1 MRGKWKIIT
10 IAGAVVLVVAVAV
23 VVGRIVFATKNE
35 AGSSNAQ
42 AIKTAT
48 VERGD
53 IAVTI
58 DATGTIKPLNIVEVS
73 SKASGKI
80 LELKVDAGDYV
91 QKDDIIAIIETTYVQ
106 ISLEQAQADLQSAKA
121 RLEQAEIDI
130 QLQREQSDIQ
140 IRQSQESLAEA
151 QQRLIQLKE
160 DIRLEKIANQRG
172 VMDAENSLK
181 IANIRYKLLT
191 SDEVRDENK
200 QRAQAS
206 LEQDKANLDL
216 VTAEHERNKKLY
228 EKELIS
234 QAALESSQAQLKSA
248 EARHRSSAENLKLVE
263 EPATEAEL
271 ELGKAD
277 IKKAEFNRDLAKERV
292 EAEAARDMDIK
303 LQEQRIVQAEE
314 SLKLAQ
320 ANRKQITRKERDIET
335 ARLAV
340 KRNQVQLELRQIEYD
355 DTVIKAPISG
365 TILEKKVE
373 EGQLITSRLSSLA
386 STEGQAIVTMA
397 DLDTVYVVTEVDETD
412 IGKIQI
418 GQPVTI
424 NVEAYPDMPF
434 QGEVLKIAPQ
444 GQVIQNVTTFEVT
457 SELKNVAATGSRQG
471 MMRGAEGRRGGDDWQ
486 GGGRPDFANMTDEQ
500 RERFRAMRQQR
511 QAESGEA
518 DGGPSRPTPIE
529 PAPQQPAQQPEASD
543 EAEAKAETGDDD
555 WGGLFGAFFEEAP
568 AEEPPT
574 QAQPTET
581 EDTKMPFLKPGMNA
595 SVQISAVNKIDIL
608 TLPTEAVLDMRGR
621 KMVRIVSADGQP
633 GRPQPIVTGVN
644 SYDKIEIIS
653 GLTEGDVVAI
663 GGFERGGGA
672 EDWRRRMMQNPA
684 STMRRMGGGGG
695 PRGR

>member
-1 MRGKWKIIT
+1 MIGKWKVIT
-10 IAGAVVLVVAVAV
+10 IAVAVVLVVAAAV
-23 VVGRIVFATKNE
+23 VVGRIVFATKDE
-35 AGSSNAQ
+35 AGSSDTQ

-53 IAVTI
+53 IAVAI

-80 LELKVDAGDYV
+80 LELRVDAGDYV
-91 QKDDIIAIIETTYVQ
+91 EKDEIIAVVETTYVQ
-106 ISLEQAQADLQSAKA
+106 ISLEQAQADLQSAEA
-121 RLEQAEIDI
+121 RLQQAEIDI

-140 IRQSQESLAEA
+140 IRQAQESLVEA

-172 VMDAENSLK
+172 VLDAENSLNISK
-181 IANIRYKLLT
+181 IRYKLLT

-228 EKELIS
+228 DKELIS

-263 EPATEAEL
+263 KPATEAEL

-277 IKKAEFNRDLAKERV
+277 IKKAEFNLALANERV
-292 EAEAARDMDIK
+292 EAEAARDMDIE
-303 LQEQRIVQAEE
+303 LQQQRIVQAEE

-340 KRNQVQLELRQIEYD
+340 KRNTVQLELRQIEYD
-355 DTVIKAPISG
+355 DTIIKAPISG

-412 IGKIQI
+412 IGKVQI

-424 NVEAYPDMPF
+424 TVEAYPDMPF
-434 QGEVLKIAPQ
+434 QGAVLKIAPQ

-471 MMRGAEGRRGGDDWQ
+471 MTRGAEGRRGGD
-486 GGGRPDFANMTDEQ
+486 GRPDFANMTDEQ

-511 QAESGEA
+511 QAEEGQT
-518 DGGPSRPTPIE
+518 DGIPARPTPQE
-529 PAPQQPAQQPEASD
+529 QPAQQPEES
-543 EAEAKAETGDDD
+543 AKAETEEED
-555 WGGLFGAFFEEAP
+555 WGGLFGGFFAEAP
-568 AEEPPT
+568 AEVAPT
-574 QAQPTET
+574 QTQPTRT

-595 SVQISAVNKIDIL
+595 SVKISAVNKTDIL
-608 TLPTEAVLDMRGR
+608 TLPLEAVLDMRGR
-621 KMVRIVSADGQP
+621 KMVRLVGADGQP
-633 GRPQPIVTGVN
+633 GRPQPVVAGVS
-644 SYDKIEIIS
+644 SYEKIEIIS
-653 GLTEGDVVAI
+653 GVAEGDIVAI
-663 GGFERGGGA
+663 GGFSPGGGGG

-684 STMRRMGGGGG
+684 STMRRMTGGG
-695 PRGR
+695 RGR

>member
-1 MRGKWKIIT
+1 MGRWKVIT
-10 IAGAVVLVVAVAV
+10 IAVAAVLVVAVAV
-23 VVGRIVFATKNE
+23 VVGRIVFATKDD
-35 AGSSNAQ
+35 AGSSEAQ
-42 AIKTAT
+42 NIKTAM

-80 LELKVDAGDYV
+80 LELRVDAGDYV
-91 QKDDIIAIIETTYVQ
+91 QKDDIIAVVETTYVQ

-121 RLEQAEIDI
+121 RLQQAEIDI
-130 QLQREQSDIQ
+130 QLQQEQSDIQ
-140 IRQSQESLAEA
+140 IRQAQESLAEA

-172 VMDAENSLK
+172 VMDAENSLN
-181 IANIRYKLLT
+181 IAKIRYKLLT

-200 QRAQAS
+200 QRAQAT
-206 LEQDKANLDL
+206 LEQDEANLDL
-216 VTAEHERNKKLY
+216 VTAEHERNKTLY

-248 EARHRSSAENLKLVE
+248 QARHRSSEGNVKLVE
-263 EPATEAEL
+263 QPATEAEL

-277 IKKAEFNRDLAKERV
+277 IKKAEFNLALAKERV
-292 EAEAARDMDIK
+292 EGEAARDMDIE
-303 LQEQRIVQAEE
+303 LQQQRIVQAEE

-335 ARLAV
+335 AQLAV
-340 KRNQVQLELRQIEYD
+340 KRNETQLELRQIEYD

-386 STEGQAIVTMA
+386 STEGQTIVTMA

-412 IGKIQI
+412 IGKVQI

-424 NVEAYPDMPF
+424 TVEAYPDMPF
-434 QGEVLKIAPQ
+434 QGAVLKIAPQ

-457 SELKNVAATGSRQG
+457 SELQNVAATGTGQR
-471 MMRGAEGRRGGDDWQ
+471 MMQGAEGRRGGGNWQ
-486 GGGRPDFANMTDEQ
+486 GGEGRPDFANMSDEE
-500 RERFRAMRQQR
+500 RERLRARRQQR
-511 QAESGEA
+511 QAEGGDA
-518 DGGPSRPTPIE
+518 DGIPSRPTPQE
-529 PAPQQPAQQPEASD
+529 PPVQQPEQQQED
-543 EAEAKAETGDDD
+543 PDVAEAKAETDEDD
-555 WGGLFGAFFEEAP
+555 WGGLFGGFFEETP
-568 AEEPPT
+568 VEEPQT
-574 QAQPTET
+574 QAQPEET
-581 EDTKMPFLKPGMNA
+581 QDTKMPFLKPGMNA
-595 SVQISAVNKIDIL
+595 SVQISAVNKIGIL

-621 KMVRIVSADGQP
+621 KMVRIISADGQP
-633 GRPQPIVTGVN
+633 GRPQPVVTGV
-644 SYDKIEIIS
+644 SSFDKIEIIS
-653 GLTEGDVVAI
+653 GLTEGDSVAL
-663 GGFERGGGA
+663 GGFQPGGGG

-684 STMRRMGGGGG
+684 STMRRMTGGG
-695 PRGR
+695 RGR

>member
-1 MRGKWKIIT
+1 MIGKWKVIT
-10 IAGAVVLVVAVAV
+10 IAVAVVLVVAAAV
-23 VVGRIVFATKNE
+23 VVGRIVFATKDE
-35 AGSSNAQ
+35 AGSSDAQ

-53 IAVTI
+53 IAVAI

-80 LELKVDAGDYV
+80 LELRVDAGDYV
-91 QKDDIIAIIETTYVQ
+91 EKDEIIAVVETTYVQ
-106 ISLEQAQADLQSAKA
+106 ISLEQAQADLQSAEA
-121 RLEQAEIDI
+121 RLQQAEIDI
-130 QLQREQSDIQ
+130 QLQTEQSDIQ
-140 IRQSQESLAEA
+140 IRQAQESLVEA

-160 DIRLEKIANQRG
+160 DIRLEKIANKRG
-172 VMDAENSLK
+172 VMDAENSLN
-181 IANIRYKLLT
+181 IAKIRYKLLT

-263 EPATEAEL
+263 KPATEAEL

-277 IKKAEFNRDLAKERV
+277 IKKAEFNLALANERV
-292 EAEAARDMDIK
+292 EAEAARDMDIE
-303 LQEQRIVQAEE
+303 LQQQRIVQAEE

-340 KRNQVQLELRQIEYD
+340 KRNTVQLELRQIEYD
-355 DTVIKAPISG
+355 DTIIKAPISG
-365 TILEKKVE
+365 TVLEKKVE

-412 IGKIQI
+412 IGKVQI

-424 NVEAYPDMPF
+424 TVEAYPDMPF

-471 MMRGAEGRRGGDDWQ
+471 MTRGAEGRRGGD
-486 GGGRPDFANMTDEQ
+486 GRPDFANMTDEQ

-511 QAESGEA
+511 QAEEGQT
-518 DGGPSRPTPIE
+518 DGIPARPTPQE
-529 PAPQQPAQQPEASD
+529 QPAQQPEES
-543 EAEAKAETGDDD
+543 AKAETDEED
-555 WGGLFGAFFEEAP
+555 WGGLFGGFFEEAP
-568 AEEPPT
+568 AEVAPT
-574 QAQPTET
+574 QTEPTRT

-595 SVQISAVNKIDIL
+595 SVKISAVNKTDIL
-608 TLPTEAVLDMRGR
+608 TLPLEAVLDMRGR
-621 KMVRIVSADGQP
+621 KMVRLVGADGQP
-633 GRPQPIVTGVN
+633 GRPQPVVAGVS
-644 SYDKIEIIS
+644 SYEKIEIIS
-653 GLTEGDVVAI
+653 GVAEGDIVAI
-663 GGFERGGGA
+663 GGFAPGGGG

-684 STMRRMGGGGG
+684 STMRRMTGGG
-695 PRGR
+695 RGR